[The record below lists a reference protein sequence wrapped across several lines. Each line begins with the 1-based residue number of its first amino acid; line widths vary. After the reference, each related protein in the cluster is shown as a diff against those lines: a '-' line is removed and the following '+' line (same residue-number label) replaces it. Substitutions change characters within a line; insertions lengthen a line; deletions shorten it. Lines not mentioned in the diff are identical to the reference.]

1 MLLKELFSQLPGF
14 VVPKNLACHPNWE
27 KEVTGL
33 STNSQAIAPGNL
45 FIGMPGTRVDGG
57 EFWQGAIEKGAIAAL
72 ISQSAL
78 QAKPIAASP
87 NETPALVLTIGP
99 SSADS
104 PSADSLSADSLSA
117 DSLLAD
123 SLSTVCADLAAAF
136 YHRPAQAMKI
146 VGVTG
151 TNGKTTTTHLI
162 EYFLNQ
168 ADQKTAILGTLYTR
182 WPGYEK
188 TAVHTTP
195 FPIDLQQALASAQQ
209 ANCQNAVM
217 ETSSHALAQH
227 RVWGIPF
234 EVAVFTNLT
243 QDHLD
248 YHKDLDD
255 YFEAK
260 TLLFG
265 PHYLKGKAIINQAN
279 AYGQKLI
286 DRLSGLKDKV
296 WTYSVSDTSTDLY
309 TEALTYGPTGVSGM
323 LCTPV
328 GKQPFSS
335 PLVGQFNLENLLAA
349 AGAALHMGVELE
361 QIVAALPSFTGVPGR
376 MERVQIEVSTA
387 ADEPTQDISVIVDYA
402 HTPDSLE
409 NALRAAR
416 PFISGDLICVFGCGG
431 DRDRT
436 KRPKMGRIAYTEAD
450 RAIVTSDNPRT
461 EDPAQILQ
469 DVVAG
474 IEGPLEADQVIC
486 DRAEAIRSAIL
497 NAKAGDG
504 IVIAGKGHE
513 DYQILG
519 TEKIHF
525 DDREQSRFALME
537 RLKLKR

>member
-1 MLLKELFSQLPGF
+1 MLLKELFAEVEGVEIPAG
-14 VVPKNLACHPNWE
+14 LADHPHWE
-27 KEVTGL
+27 QEVTGL
-33 STNSQAIAPGNL
+33 SANSQAIAPGNL

-72 ISQSAL
+72 ISPNAL
-78 QAKPIAASP
+78 QAKP
-87 NETPALVLTIGP
+87 NTNTALVLTA
-99 SSADS
+99 SSIQPA
-104 PSADSLSADSLSA
+104 
-117 DSLLAD
+117 
-123 SLSTVCADLAAAF
+123 CAELAAAF
-136 YHRPAQAMKI
+136 YSQPATKMSM

-168 ADQKTAILGTLYTR
+168 AQQKTAILGTLYTR
-182 WPGYEK
+182 WPGHEK

-195 FPIDLQQALASAQQ
+195 FPIDLQQELASAQT
-209 ANCQNAVM
+209 ADCQNAVM
-217 ETSSHALAQH
+217 EISSHALAQY
-227 RVWGIPF
+227 RAWSIPF

-260 TLLFG
+260 ALLFN
-265 PHYLKGKAIINQAN
+265 PDYLKGRAIINKADT
-279 AYGQKLI
+279 YGQKLI
-286 DRLSGLKDKV
+286 GRSADRDV
-296 WTYSVSDTSTDLY
+296 WTYDVSDSSADLY
-309 TEALTYGPTGVSGM
+309 TEDLSYQATGVSGTI
-323 LCTPV
+323 CTPK
-328 GKQPFSS
+328 GKAAFLS

-349 AGAALHMGVELE
+349 AGSALHLGVSLE
-361 QIVAALPSFTGVPGR
+361 QIVEALPQFTGVPGR
-376 MERVQIEVSTA
+376 MERVQVEGKS
-387 ADEPTQDISVIVDYA
+387 EQDISVIVDYA

-416 PFISGDLICVFGCGG
+416 PFVPGNLICVFGCGG

-436 KRPKMGRIAYTEAD
+436 KRPKMGRIAYEGAD

-461 EDPAQILQ
+461 EDPEQILK

-474 IEGPLEADQVIC
+474 IEGPLDDDQVIC
-486 DRAEAIRSAIL
+486 DRAQAIRSAIL
-497 NAKAGDG
+497 QAKSGDG

-525 DDREQSRFALME
+525 DDREQSREALSE
-537 RLKLKR
+537 RLAAH